1 MKRLLAVS
9 VLIVLAFFAFAVPAL
24 AAAGDEKDDFVVLT
38 GALVVAE
45 GDTVNDAIIFDGD
58 ATIDGTV
65 TGNVVVFNGD
75 ATISGDVA
83 EDVVALNGRVI
94 VNEGATVGGDVRSR
108 EAPRIDGRVDGDVTG
123 VNFNFD
129 VHGLAFASRIAI
141 WVATTVSSFVLGL
154 LLVLIVPRAA
164 DAVARAGGTRT
175 GAAAGWGILL
185 LVGLPVF
192 AIISMVT
199 LVGIPFGVGLLLALA
214 LLYWL
219 GYVASAFLLG
229 RRLLKEPASRVG
241 AFAVGWVILR
251 LVALIPVLASI
262 AWAVATALGLGAI
275 AIAARAAGRK
285 DAVLDAAAPQSIP
298 PPPPMPG

>member
-1 MKRLLAVS
+1 MKRLLAAS
-9 VLIVLAFFAFAVPAL
+9 ALIVLASFDFAAPAL
-24 AAAGDEKDDFVVLT
+24 AASGDEQDDFLVLT

-58 ATIDGTV
+58 ATIDGTA
-65 TGNVVVFNGD
+65 TGSVVVFNGD

-94 VNEGATVGGDVRSR
+94 VNEGATVGSDVRSR
-108 EAPRIDGRVDGDVTG
+108 EAPHIAGRVEGDVSG

-129 VHGLAFASRIAI
+129 AHGFAFASRIAI
-141 WVATTVSSFVLGL
+141 WVATTVSSFLLGL
-154 LLVLIVPRAA
+154 LLMLFVPRAS
-164 DAVARAGGTRT
+164 DAVARAGGARI

-185 LVGLPVF
+185 LIGLPIF
-192 AIISMVT
+192 AIIAMVT
-199 LVGIPFGVGLLLALA
+199 LVGIPFGIGVLLALG

-219 GYVASAFLLG
+219 GYVASAYLLG

-241 AFAVGWVILR
+241 AFAVGWGILR
-251 LVALIPVLASI
+251 LAALVPILAGVL
-262 AWAVATALGLGAI
+262 WAVATVLGLGAI

-285 DAVLDAAAPQSIP
+285 DGVLPTAAAPPIP
-298 PPPPMPG
+298 PPPPMPS